1 MITVPLFQYQNIYI
15 YIALISSPMRCARLQ
30 TMHLEINVYFKF
42 VLISLLYSF
51 TQDISLYVEF
61 TIRETFLYF
70 GWVNGMKTE
79 EIDEKLHFLL
89 KFLQLPS
96 ANRFVK
102 NLRLEPMF
110 YVNNVV
116 FMTLYL
122 DKISILVISHTFVF
136 FSI

>member
-1 MITVPLFQYQNIYI
+1 MMITVQLFPYQKIYI
-15 YIALISSPMRCARLQ
+15 YIALISSSMRCARLQ
-30 TMHLEINVYFKF
+30 RMHLEINVYFKF
-42 VLISLLYSF
+42 VLISVLYSI

-102 NLRLEPMF
+102 NLRLEPS
-110 YVNNVV
+110 V
-116 FMTLYL
+116 LCQQCG
-122 DKISILVISHTFVF
+122 ICGFVP
-136 FSI
+136 